1 MTETRQEQLAAFF
14 DECSRML
21 RKHPKLFNEQ
31 ALEHVGVA
39 AGISVRVVRL
49 AARGASF
56 GVIVSE
62 AGAGLFETVARL
74 AGVGDDDGE
83 VKPPFDRNVVAL
95 LAGARRGWVRAA
107 DRMSEHAAARA
118 LMVVKPDGDRYSIVS
133 ACPRCATIATRDLED
148 PAPCA
153 CGFVFEKGDTES

>member
-14 DECSRML
+14 EESARLL
-21 RKHPKLFNEQ
+21 RKHPQLFNEQ

-49 AARGASF
+49 AARGASLR
-56 GVIVSE
+56 VIVSE

-74 AGVGDDDGE
+74 AGVAGHGE
-83 VKPPFDRNVVAL
+83 IKPPIDRNVVAL